1 MFSDTMLGILCLL
14 IIALTRGDAAKV
26 LTQTPAVLTVP
37 VGQEV
42 VLNCNIQ
49 TDDINVVGFYRHF
62 PGDAPQFILW
72 HYHSWSSPDYG
83 SGFSSSQFNA
93 KASSDVDYQFII
105 KQAKAE
111 DSAEY
116 YCSTWDSS
124 VISTS
129 VLTVVF
135 GGGTK
140 LLVTSSDV
148 TPPVVTVF
156 PPSKD
161 ELQSKEATLV
171 CVATQSTPYA
181 DVTWLARSGP
191 ATGPFAT
198 GPATQE
204 MNGNYKISSYLTVQ
218 TSEWNSDVLYTCKV
232 SLGSQ
237 SAENTISRSKCA
249 T

>member
-1 MFSDTMLGILCLL
+1 MLGILCLL
-14 IIALTRGDAAKV
+14 IAALTCGNAAKV
-26 LTQTPAVLTVP
+26 MTQTPTFRSAS
-37 VGQEV
+37 VGEEV

-49 TDDINVVGFYRHF
+49 RDDGYVVGFYRHF
-62 PGDAPQFILW
+62 PGDAPQLILR
-72 HYHSWSSPDYG
+72 HYHSWSSPGYG

-93 KASSDVDYQFII
+93 KASSSVDYQFII

-116 YCSTWDSS
+116 YCSNWDSS
-124 VISTS
+124 VSD
-129 VLTVVF
+129 VVF

-181 DVTWLARSGP
+181 DVTWLARGGP
-191 ATGPFAT
+191 ATGPVAT
-198 GPATQE
+198 GPATRE
-204 MNGNYKISSYLTVQ
+204 TNGSYKISSYLTVQ
-218 TSEWNSDVLYTCKV
+218 TSEWNSDVPYTCKV

-237 SAENTISRSKCA
+237 SAENTISKSKCA

>member
-1 MFSDTMLGILCLL
+1 MLGILCLF
-14 IIALTRGDAAKV
+14 ITALTRGDAAKV
-26 LTQTPAVLTVP
+26 LTQTPAVRSAS
-37 VGQEV
+37 VGEEV

-49 TDDINVVGFYRHF
+49 RDDGYSVAFYRQF
-62 PGDAPQFILW
+62 PGDAPQLILW
-72 HYHSWSSPDYG
+72 HYHSWSSPSYG

-93 KASSDVDYQFII
+93 KTSSSVDYQFII

-116 YCSTWDSS
+116 YCSNWDNS
-124 VISTS
+124 VYEM
-129 VLTVVF
+129 VF

-181 DVTWLARSGP
+181 DVTWLASSDP
-191 ATGPFAT
+191 ATGNVVT
-198 GPATQE
+198 GPATRE
-204 MNGNYKISSYLTVQ
+204 TNGNYKISSYLSVQ
-218 TSEWNSDVLYTCKV
+218 TSEWNLDVPYTCKV

-237 SAENTISRSKCA
+237 SAENTISKSKCA

>member
-14 IIALTRGDAAKV
+14 IAALSRGDAAKAV
-26 LTQTPAVLTVP
+26 TQTPAILSVP

-42 VLNCNIQ
+42 VLKCNIQ
-49 TDDINVVGFYRHF
+49 RDDDSAPFFFRQF
-62 PGDAPQFILW
+62 PGDAPQLILW
-72 HYHSWSSPDYG
+72 YYHLWSSPKYG
-83 SGFSSSQFNA
+83 SGFSSSRFNA
-93 KASSDVDYQFII
+93 NASSDVDYQFII
-105 KQAKAE
+105 KQAKTE

-116 YCSTWDSS
+116 YCSNWDSS
-124 VISTS
+124 VSER
-129 VLTVVF
+129 VVVF

-156 PPSKD
+156 PPSND

-171 CVATQSTPYA
+171 CVATQSIPYA
-181 DVTWLARSGP
+181 DVTWMARGRP
-191 ATGPFAT
+191 ATDAVAT
-198 GPATQE
+198 GPATRE
-204 MNGNYKISSYLTVQ
+204 TNGNYKISSYLTVQ
-218 TSEWNSDVLYTCKV
+218 TSEWNSDVPYTCKV

-237 SAENTISRSKCA
+237 SAENTVSKSKCV

>member
-14 IIALTRGDAAKV
+14 IAAMTCVDAAKV
-26 LTQTPAVLTVP
+26 LTLTPGVLTVP

-42 VLNCNIQ
+42 VLHCNIQ
-49 TDDINVVGFYRHF
+49 RDDGNFVGFYRQF
-62 PGDAPQFILW
+62 PGNAPQLIL
-72 HYHSWSSPDYG
+72 YHHRSLSSPSFG

-93 KASSDVDYQFII
+93 KKSSNVDFQFII

-116 YCSTWDSS
+116 YCSTWDNSAS
-124 VISTS
+124 EAVSH
-129 VLTVVF
+129 
-135 GGGTK
+135 GGTK
-140 LLVTSSDV
+140 LLVTSSDM

-156 PPSKD
+156 PPSND

-171 CVATQSTPYA
+171 CVATQSIPYA
-181 DVTWLARSGP
+181 DVTWLVRGSLS
-191 ATGPFAT
+191 TGTVAT
-198 GPATQE
+198 GPATRE
-204 MNGNYKISSYLTVQ
+204 TNGNYKISSNLTVQ
-218 TSEWNSDVLYTCKV
+218 TSDWNSDVLYTCKV

-237 SAENTISRSKCA
+237 SAENTINKSKCA

>member
-14 IIALTRGDAAKV
+14 ITALTRGEAAKV
-26 LTQTPAVLTVP
+26 LTQTPAVLTVS
-37 VGQEV
+37 VGEEV

-49 TDDINVVGFYRHF
+49 RNDGYRVGFYRQL
-62 PGDAPQFILW
+62 PGDAPQLILW
-72 HYHSWSSPDYG
+72 HLRTWSSPSYR
-83 SGFSSSQFNA
+83 SGFSSSQFDA
-93 KASSDVDYQFII
+93 KTSSDVDFQFII

-124 VISTS
+124 VSEA
-129 VLTVVF
+129 VVVF

-140 LLVTSSDV
+140 LVVTSSDV

-156 PPSKD
+156 PPSND
-161 ELQSKEATLV
+161 ELQSEEATLA
-171 CVATQSTPYA
+171 CVATQSIPYA
-181 DVTWLARSGP
+181 DVTWMARGRP
-191 ATGPFAT
+191 ATGAIAT
-198 GPATQE
+198 GPATRE
-204 MNGNYKISSYLTVQ
+204 TNSNYKISSYLTVQ
-218 TSEWNSDVLYTCKV
+218 TSEWNSDVPYTCKV

-237 SAENTISRSKCA
+237 SAEQTISKSKCA

>member
-14 IIALTRGDAAKV
+14 IAALTRGDAAIV
-26 LTQTPAVLTVP
+26 LTQTPAVRSVS
-37 VGQEV
+37 VGEEV

-49 TDDINVVGFYRHF
+49 RDDRNYVSFYRQF
-62 PGDAPQFILW
+62 PGDAPQFILK
-72 HYHSWSSPDYG
+72 HHHSQSSPNYG

-116 YCSTWDSS
+116 HCSTWDDSAAER
-124 VISTS
+124 V
-129 VLTVVF
+129 VVF

-156 PPSKD
+156 PPSND
-161 ELQSKEATLV
+161 EVQSKQATLV
-171 CVATQSTPYA
+171 CVAIQSTRYA
-181 DVTWLARSGP
+181 DVTWLARGLP
-191 ATGPFAT
+191 ATGAVAT
-198 GPATQE
+198 GPATRE
-204 MNGNYKISSYLTVQ
+204 TNGNYKISSYLTVQ
-218 TSEWNSDVLYTCKV
+218 ASEWHSDVDYTCKV

-237 SAENTISRSKCA
+237 SAEQTISKSKCA
-249 T
+249 I